1 MAPVIAP
8 NCRTLDC
15 LRLKR
20 FLDESVE
27 MVAGLPDQ
35 VLRVVVS
42 GDLLN
47 SLTSVRDDGVGL
59 TFRSETSGNPDE
71 QRDKR

>member
-1 MAPVIAP
+1 
-8 NCRTLDC
+8 
-15 LRLKR
+15 
-20 FLDESVE
+20 